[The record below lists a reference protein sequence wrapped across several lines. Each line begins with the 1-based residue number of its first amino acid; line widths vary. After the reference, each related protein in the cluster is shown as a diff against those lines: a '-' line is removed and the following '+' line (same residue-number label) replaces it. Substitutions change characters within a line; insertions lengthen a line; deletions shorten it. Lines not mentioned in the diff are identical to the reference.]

1 MTNIYP
7 NELSHHGILGMKWG
21 IRRYQPYPKGYTGS
35 GKEVGEAKRVEQR
48 GVSGAISKRK
58 AKKEE
63 KRLRTET
70 EIKRKKQNEN
80 LQKSRDA
87 ESEKRKRDAEKSR
100 ILLEGNATEVLQ
112 FKSEL
117 STKELQDVY
126 IRLQAI
132 KNLENLSKKETYR
145 AFDKV
150 DKTIA
155 KIKKVND
162 WVNAVSFSYQNINKI
177 VNMMD
182 MAMSKSSK
190 GGKK

>member
-1 MTNIYP
+1 MTNIYQ
-7 NELSHHGILGMKWG
+7 NELSHHGILGMRWG

-63 KRLRTET
+63 KRLRTEA
-70 EIKRKKQNEN
+70 EAKRKKQNEN
-80 LQKSRDA
+80 LQKARDA
-87 ESEKRKRDAEKSR
+87 ASEKRKRDVEKSR
-100 ILLEGNATEVLQ
+100 VLLEGNATEILQ

-117 STKELQDVY
+117 STKELQDAY
-126 IRLQAI
+126 ARLQAI
-132 KNLENLSKKETYR
+132 KNLESLSKKEMQT
-145 AFDKV
+145 AFDKF
-150 DKTIA
+150 DKTMA
-155 KIKKVND
+155 KVKKVND
-162 WVNAVSFSYQNINKI
+162 WTNTALSSYENIDKI

-182 MAMSKSSK
+182 RAMSKSSK